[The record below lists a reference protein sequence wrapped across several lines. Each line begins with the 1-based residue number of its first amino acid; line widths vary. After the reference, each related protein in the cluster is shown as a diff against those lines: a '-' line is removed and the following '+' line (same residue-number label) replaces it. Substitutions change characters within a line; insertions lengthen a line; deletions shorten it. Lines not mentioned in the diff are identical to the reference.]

1 MVFSTLESLLQHGI
15 VCTFSRALERSLQIG
30 AHACALNF
38 TPNAGLLSSF
48 GDVLAFDP
56 ISRWVCLTAGVTPS
70 GKGNTPMKRKRCRMD

>member
-15 VCTFSRALERSLQIG
+15 VCTFSRALERILQIG
-30 AHACALNF
+30 HTRVPLIF
-38 TPNAGLLSSF
+38 LLMLASCPHL
-48 GDVLAFDP
+48 GVLAFDP